1 MREQLEGICEHCGK
15 VFTYY
20 LVHCGFSDSSY
31 AYCDTCGST
40 ALLSLWS
47 PTYPVN
53 VGTLPKG
60 DPFQEISAEWEQYLR
75 PCGCGGRFKKG
86 ATPRCPNCNRQLS
99 PDSQPI
105 TSKRTPP
112 AQRKVGS
119 GSGVGARCTA
129 SSSPTSWSK
138 TTSYHRSCCEIT
150 LPIVTLARRLFP
162 FGNFR

>member
-1 MREQLEGICEHCGK
+1 MEHDDEMREQLEGICEHCGK

-47 PTYPVN
+47 PTYPVS

-99 PDSQPI
+99 PELAANYIEKNATGAKKGWQW
-105 TSKRTPP
+105 
-112 AQRKVGS
+112 QR
-119 GSGVGARCTA
+119 
-129 SSSPTSWSK
+129 SWSAL
-138 TTSYHRSCCEIT
+138 YC
-150 LPIVTLARRLFP
+150 IVIANKLVED
-162 FGNFR
+162 NFVSS